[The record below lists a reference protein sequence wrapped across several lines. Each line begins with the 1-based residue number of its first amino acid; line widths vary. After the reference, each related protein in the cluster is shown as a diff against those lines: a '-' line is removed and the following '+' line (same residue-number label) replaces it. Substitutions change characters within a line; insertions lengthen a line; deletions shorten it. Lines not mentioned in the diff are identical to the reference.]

1 MVLRTSV
8 VKSPPANATP
18 HNGHGSPMDGETLLL
33 GPYFVSCMTAGMTYD
48 TRGFHVSASLAYGDK
63 NS

>member
-1 MVLRTSV
+1 
-8 VKSPPANATP
+8 
-18 HNGHGSPMDGETLLL
+18 MDGETLLL